1 MRLLYTILLFTI
13 ISTSSFSQNRPKVG
27 LVLSGG
33 GSKGIAHIGVIREL
47 EKRGIKPDY
56 ITGTSMGALIGG
68 LYACGFTPD
77 QLEDVIQNSD
87 WDYLMNDKIKR
98 ENLLIGQ
105 GNKNKNSLLSL
116 PLDGLKPAMVSGLY
130 QGQNIL
136 TLIEVLVRKYNK
148 QMDFNDLPIPF
159 KCIATNIET
168 GEAKV
173 FDNGKLADAMR
184 ASMSIPSV
192 FAPYEIDNELYVDGG
207 LVNNFPTDVI
217 KEMGAEIIIGVD
229 VGAVLYKKEEINSI
243 IRILDQSASFFNS
256 RVSAENAKLCDI
268 YIRPDITGINAIDFS
283 DALSIIDKGVKAFNK
298 VENTVDSIFAKYNL
312 QEIKHTD
319 STSTK
324 TICIKNIS
332 YVLDSYRTKSRRS
345 AIKLMEGKLDIT
357 TPSTLTEAEFSS
369 KINRLY
375 GSQFF
380 KKITTTF
387 IEVDSGYNVEIK
399 VTEKVD
405 DDFNIGIRYDSYY
418 GINLKVGAN
427 FRNKLIY
434 GSLFEINIVAGQA
447 PQLKLRYTTDRGSAF
462 GFGSSFQFDNF
473 YVNSYVDHKEM
484 YKYNYNSIVWDAFIH
499 RYFTNYNRAIF
510 GIEASSFG
518 INSTQN
524 FSNIKDFSDNY
535 GKLFAAFIHDS
546 WDRASFPSKGSR
558 SKGRAELIVTEKGD
572 LEVQAWV
579 RSKGVIHI
587 SNNIKIEAEAFM
599 GFGTIGIRN
608 TLMEYRVGGLNQSRI
623 QWYSPMPG
631 LLYLEEGAAN
641 TWQLSI
647 APRWEFVHNNFLTY
661 KIAVTALDNDFY
673 KLLTY
678 TKRIYGGMSLEYG
691 YNSMFGPIKISG
703 DYSFTSFNFGAFMSL
718 GYWF

>member
-13 ISTSSFSQNRPKVG
+13 ITISSFSQSRPKVG

-33 GSKGIAHIGVIREL
+33 GSKGVAHIGVIREL

-77 QLEDVIQNSD
+77 QLEDVIENGD

-105 GNKNKNSLLSL
+105 GDKNKNSLISL

-130 QGQNIL
+130 QGQNVL

-148 QMDFNDLPIPF
+148 PMDFNDLPIPF

-173 FDNGKLADAMR
+173 FDRGKLADAMR

-192 FAPYEIDNELYVDGG
+192 FAPYKINNELYVDGG

-217 KEMGAEIIIGVD
+217 KKMGAEIIIGVD

-268 YIRPDITGINAIDFS
+268 YIRPDITGISAIDFS
-283 DALSIIDKGVKAFNK
+283 DAISIIERGVVAFKGVENK
-298 VENTVDSIFAKYNL
+298 VDSIFGKYNL
-312 QEIKHTD
+312 PAITYID
-319 STSTK
+319 STIDKSI
-324 TICIKNIS
+324 TIQNIS
-332 YVLDSYRTKSRRS
+332 YVLDSYRTKTRRS

-357 TPSTLTEAEFSS
+357 TPSTITEAEFTS

-375 GSQFF
+375 GSRFF

-405 DDFNIGIRYDSYY
+405 DDFNIGIRFDTYY
-418 GINLKVGAN
+418 GINLKIGAN

-434 GSLFEINIVAGQA
+434 GSLLEMNIVIGQA

-473 YVNSYVDHKEM
+473 YVNSYSNHKEM

-524 FSNIKDFSDNY
+524 FADMKGFTDNY

-546 WDRASFPSKGSR
+546 WDRAEFPRKGNR
-558 SKGRAELIVTEKGD
+558 SKGRADIIVNTNGD
-572 LEVQAWV
+572 IEVQAWT
-579 RSKGVIHI
+579 RSKGIISI
-587 SNNIKIEAEAFM
+587 SNNIKFETEAFI
-599 GFGTIGIRN
+599 GFGTVGIRN
-608 TLMEYRVGGLNQSRI
+608 TLMEFRVGGLNQSRI
-623 QWYSPMPG
+623 QWYSSMPG

-647 APRWEFVHNNFLTY
+647 APRWEFIHNNFLTY
-661 KIAVTALDNDFY
+661 KLAVTALDNEFY
-673 KLLTY
+673 KLFTD

-691 YNSMFGPIKISG
+691 YNSMFGPIRISG
-703 DYSFTSFNFGAFMSL
+703 DYSFTSLNFGAFMSL